1 MEECDRNWRIYTA
14 VMLVINVDKR
24 CIAVAIILLLITFGA
39 GVKYGS
45 WHQLQAEPDEI
56 MLDETPQIAEDLV
69 EEENHEIQVYVT
81 GKVERPG
88 VYRLTAESRIN
99 EAINMAGPLDD
110 ADLTY
115 VDMARKVQDEE
126 TIIVPAKGEEIPVI
140 GASVNSGSVS
150 QANSHGKL
158 NINKA
163 TASELDERLTGIGP
177 ALAQRIVDYRTENGP
192 FKQVED
198 LKNVSGIG
206 DKRFADIEADITV
219 R

>member
-1 MEECDRNWRIYTA
+1 MMNI
-14 VMLVINVDKR
+14 DKR
-24 CIAVAIILLLITFGA
+24 CIAVAIILLLITFGV

-45 WHQLQAEPDEI
+45 WHQQQAEPDEI
-56 MLDETPQIAEDLV
+56 ILDEASQIAEDLS
-69 EEENHEIQVYVT
+69 EKENEEIQVYVT
-81 GKVERPG
+81 GLVERPG

-99 EAINMAGPLDD
+99 EAVSMAGPLPE

-126 TIIVPAKGEEIPVI
+126 TILVPAKGAEIPVT
-140 GASVNSGSVS
+140 GSSVNPVS
-150 QANSHGKL
+150 ASAVNSHGKL

-163 TASELDERLTGIGP
+163 TAKELDEQLTGIGP

-192 FKQVED
+192 FKQIED
-198 LKNVSGIG
+198 IKSVSGIG

>member
-1 MEECDRNWRIYTA
+1 MEECDRNWRIYKA
-14 VMLVINVDKR
+14 VMLLMNIDKR
-24 CIAVAIILLLITFGA
+24 CIAVAIIILLLTFGA

-56 MLDETPQIAEDLV
+56 MLDDAPQISEDLAEKEN
-69 EEENHEIQVYVT
+69 EEVQVYVT

-99 EAINMAGPLDD
+99 EAINMAGPLND

-126 TIIVPAKGEEIPVI
+126 TIIVPAKGEEIPVTGSSI
-140 GASVNSGSVS
+140 NPVSVS
-150 QANSHGKL
+150 AVNSHGKL

-163 TASELDERLTGIGP
+163 TASELDERLNGIGP

-198 LKNVSGIG
+198 IKNVSGIG